1 MSLRAGSVTGRRA
14 HIVIGLRRA
23 NVRRCFAA
31 AGLALGS
38 PRGTLLAGRDAQAL
52 DASRIGIEYF
62 DFVIAGAGND
72 FAAYR
77 QAADMSHE
85 IAAEGFDFLAGFAGD
100 EILADHGTGV
110 IEAGA
115 GGGEGGARRVRHGM

>member
-1 MSLRAGSVTGRRA
+1 MSLRAGSVARRLA
-14 HIVIGLRRA
+14 HIVIGLRCA
-23 NVRRCFAA
+23 NVRSGFAA

-52 DASRIGIEYF
+52 DTSRVGIEHF

-85 IAAEGFDFLAGFAGD
+85 IAAQGFNFLAGLAGD
-100 EILADHGTGV
+100 EILADH
-110 IEAGA
+110 
-115 GGGEGGARRVRHGM
+115 